1 MGAYGLKTHIWNN
14 NLRCIMLLILFPVLL
29 LLLAFALVLLWTGYT
44 RGGSSADGLTHAL
57 TIMPSAVPVTL
68 GLSGAWFAVA
78 FLGHQKMIDMS
89 TGSVS
94 VTKSQEPRA
103 YKLLEN
109 LCISRGMT
117 MPKLKVM
124 ETPVMNA
131 FASGINTKNYT
142 VALTRGLMN
151 NLDDEELEAVIAHE
165 LSHIENKD
173 VRTMIIAVIFVGI
186 FAFFGESVIRNM
198 FRVHMPRTSRHR
210 RSGGDN
216 AGVMIVIAIAIMA
229 LTYFFALMI
238 RFSLSRRREYIAD
251 AGAVELTKNPDAM
264 IRALEKIS
272 GRAALEGVP
281 AEVREMAIENPRTGF
296 AGMFATHPPI
306 EKRIAAL
313 VQYAAGREGTKSR
326 APRPD
331 YRQMAEDQARDVRE
345 KQSQKRPPFGRRNP
359 WTK

>member
-14 NLRCIMLLILFPVLL
+14 NLRSILLLILFPVLL
-29 LLLAFALVLLWTGYT
+29 LFLAFAVMLIWTSYT
-44 RGGSSADGLTHAL
+44 HSGSGADGFAL
-57 TIMPSAVPVTL
+57 ALNAMPSAAPVTL
-68 GLSGAWFAVA
+68 GIAGGWFAIA
-78 FLGHQKMIDMS
+78 FLGHQKMIDMA
-89 TGSVS
+89 TKSVS

-109 LCISRGMT
+109 LCISRGIPT
-117 MPKLKVM
+117 PKLKIM

-142 VALTRGLMN
+142 VALTRGLMD

-165 LSHIENKD
+165 LSHIENQD

-186 FAFFGESVIRNM
+186 FAFFGESLLRNM

-216 AGVMIVIAIAIMA
+216 AGAMIFFAIAIMIFV
-229 LTYFFALMI
+229 YFFAIMI
-238 RFSLSRRREYIAD
+238 RFALSRKREYIAD

-264 IRALEKIS
+264 IRALQKIS
-272 GRAALEGVP
+272 GRAALENVP

-306 EKRIAAL
+306 EKRIEAL
-313 VQYAAGREGTKSR
+313 VKYAAGREGTKSR

-331 YRQMAEDQARDVRE
+331 YRAMAEQQAREAKE
-345 KQSQKRPPFGRRNP
+345 KQAKRPSFGKRNP
-359 WTK
+359 WGR

>member
-1 MGAYGLKTHIWNN
+1 
-14 NLRCIMLLILFPVLL
+14 
-29 LLLAFALVLLWTGYT
+29 
-44 RGGSSADGLTHAL
+44 
-57 TIMPSAVPVTL
+57 
-68 GLSGAWFAVA
+68 
-78 FLGHQKMIDMS
+78 
-89 TGSVS
+89 
-94 VTKSQEPRA
+94 
-103 YKLLEN
+103 
-109 LCISRGMT
+109 
-117 MPKLKVM
+117 
-124 ETPVMNA
+124 
-131 FASGINTKNYT
+131 
-142 VALTRGLMN
+142 
-151 NLDDEELEAVIAHE
+151 VIAHE

>member
-94 VTKSQEPRA
+94 VTKS
-103 YKLLEN
+103 
-109 LCISRGMT
+109 
-117 MPKLKVM
+117 
-124 ETPVMNA
+124 
-131 FASGINTKNYT
+131 KNYT